1 MKNTSW
7 PDRLFAVWY
16 DRLMEKMEQNTFR
29 PVRKRLLQ
37 HARGHVLEIG
47 VGTGANASFYEDRFV
62 SGKVFLDSSFPMLQV
77 ALRKGICP
85 QGSLVLGSGSE
96 LPFSTGSFD
105 TVVVTLV
112 LCSVKDWKQAIREI
126 RRVLRPEGQ
135 LIVLEHVQSRHPV
148 IFFFQ
153 SLLTPVWKI
162 PARGCHLDRPTD
174 QTLGS
179 CFEWIERDQ
188 IVLSGMP
195 FVFGRLS
202 PRPETECSRDIVS
215 PSVPVAEEAR

>member
-1 MKNTSW
+1 MKSASW
-7 PDRLFAVWY
+7 PDRLFAAWY
-16 DRLMEKMEQNTFR
+16 DRLMQKMEENTFR
-29 PVRKRLLQ
+29 PVRKRLLK

-85 QGSLVLGSGSE
+85 PGTLVLGSGSE
-96 LPFSTGSFD
+96 LPFSTGIFD

-112 LCSVKDWKQAIREI
+112 LCSVNHWEQAIREI
-126 RRVLRPEGQ
+126 RRVLSPRGH

-148 IFFFQ
+148 ISFFQ
-153 SLLTPVWKI
+153 SVLTPVWKI

-195 FVFGRLS
+195 FVFGRLT
-202 PRPETECSRDIVS
+202 PRPEPECSGNIADHS
-215 PSVPVAEEAR
+215 LPVAGEAR